1 MAAPILVIN
10 DDQAILQLFQLLLEG
25 EGYQVQ
31 TSLIAY
37 EDVREVAQIAP
48 SLIILDL
55 KIGRDQQGLLLLEQL
70 RLYRPTM
77 AIPIILCTA
86 AVQLIREQEETLR
99 QKGIPVLY
107 KPFDVDEVLSLVRS
121 TLSSPLD
128 T

>member
-1 MAAPILVIN
+1 VAAPILVIN